1 MFIIGNLIGC
11 LLWGTLIALL
21 VVGGIFFL
29 LRLLVPN
36 SLNSVFSWGVLAIL
50 FVHTTAQSSLMVGA
64 MYAKGYVNDVSGYA
78 NNLLPEKSTAQ
89 DAVSDFQ
96 RIRQQIEEQFPLSKS
111 VFKRI
116 NTDDIQE
123 YTASGHSVVEFIADE
138 MKSTINYYILRRVV
152 WLLGAVLIALV
163 GILVLNKPRDY
174 TIDINNLES
183 IY

>member
-1 MFIIGNLIGC
+1 MFIIGNLLGSIFWGGVIAILVTLAVYAVC
-11 LLWGTLIALL
+11 KQLGRADSLLT
-21 VVGGIFFL
+21 
-29 LRLLVPN
+29 
-36 SLNSVFSWGVLAIL
+36 WGVLAVLLL
-50 FVHTTAQSSLMVGA
+50 FGGAQCTMMVGA
-64 MYAKGYVNDVSGYA
+64 MYAKGYVDDVSGYA
-78 NNLLPEKSTAQ
+78 NNLLPEKSAAQ

-138 MKSTINYYILRRVV
+138 MKSTINYYILRRVA
-152 WLLGAVLIALV
+152 WLLGVVLIALV
-163 GILVLNKPRDY
+163 GILMLNKPRDY
-174 TIDINNLES
+174 TIDINNLDS